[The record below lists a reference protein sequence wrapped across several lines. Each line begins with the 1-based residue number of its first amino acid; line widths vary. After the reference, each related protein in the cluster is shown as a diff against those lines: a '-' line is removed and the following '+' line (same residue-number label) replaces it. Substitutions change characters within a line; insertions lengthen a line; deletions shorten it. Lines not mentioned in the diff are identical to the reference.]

1 MKVTYTGSHSRYTV
15 ADIAFE
21 KDKTIEL
28 ANDQV
33 AKLKANGVGAKLFA
47 NGHLTADKSSD
58 KPTAKTATKTV
69 VNPDL
74 KPAPK
79 ANDKVAKPEN
89 KADAKDKS

>member
-1 MKVTYTGSHSRYTV
+1 MKVTYVGPHSRYTV
-15 ADIAFE
+15 ADIAF
-21 KDKTIEL
+21 KKGVAVEL

-47 NGHLTADKSSD
+47 NGHLTADKA
-58 KPTAKTATKTV
+58 PAKAATKTV

-79 ANDKVAKPEN
+79 ATV
-89 KADAKDKS
+89 KADAKTEK

>member
-21 KDKTIEL
+21 KDKTIDL
-28 ANDQV
+28 ADDQI
-33 AKLKANGVGAKLFA
+33 AKIKANGVGAKLFA
-47 NGHLTADKSSD
+47 NGCLIVDK
-58 KPTAKTATKTV
+58 AANKTV

-79 ANDKVAKPEN
+79 ATV
-89 KADAKDKS
+89 KADAKTEK

>member
-1 MKVTYTGSHSRYTV
+1 MTKIKYVGAHDSYTV

-21 KDKTIEL
+21 KNKAIEL
-28 ANDQV
+28 ADDQV

-47 NGHLTADKSSD
+47 NGDLVADKA
-58 KPTAKTATKTV
+58 PAKATIKTV

-74 KPAPK
+74 TAAPK
-79 ANDKVAKPEN
+79 ATA